1 MVSSTKRRIGV
12 LTSGGDCPGLNAVIR
27 AVVKCGCTELGFEI
41 IGIKNSF
48 NGLLETPY
56 DVVNLTRDSA
66 RGVIAKGGTIL
77 GTTNRG
83 NPFAFP
89 MKDHTGAVAL
99 VDRSAEIV
107 EAIRILELEG
117 LIVIG
122 GDGSMRIAKRFM
134 EKGVRVIAVPK
145 TIDNDIAATDF
156 TFGFHTAVEVATEAI
171 DRLH

>member
-1 MVSSTKRRIGV
+1 DRKEGRFIDLGRGVEVSPSKRRIGV

-27 AVVKCGCTELGFEI
+27 AVVKFGVSELGFDV
-41 IGIKNSF
+41 IGIKNAF

-56 DVVNLTRDSA
+56 DVVNMTRDLA
-66 RGVIAKGGTIL
+66 RGIVSKGGTIL

-83 NPFAFP
+83 NPFEFP
-89 MKDHTGAVAL
+89 MKDHTGKVTL
-99 VDRSAEIV
+99 VDRSHEIL

-134 EKGVRVIAVPK
+134 DLGVRVIAV
-145 TIDNDIAATDF
+145 
-156 TFGFHTAVEVATEAI
+156 
-171 DRLH
+171 